1 MEGGNALVIAVTIS
15 LQSQG
20 DNNQTLSCDNGC
32 DNGCDNAPVPPVIT
46 ETGPVEISDRGR
58 RGQTTRIGERG
69 ERNSESLL
77 ELDEEM
83 VDIRI
88 FFF

>member
-20 DNNQTLSCDNGC
+20 DNNQTLSCDNA
-32 DNGCDNAPVPPVIT
+32 CDNAPVPPVIT
-46 ETGPVEISDRGR
+46 ETGPVEIRDRGGGGGGDKQPEWR
-58 RGQTTRIGERG
+58 
-69 ERNSESLL
+69 ERNTESLL

-83 VDIRI
+83 VDIRY